1 MRIFVAILFTLLLA
15 CSVTVFADNRDDYQS
30 GYGAG
35 YQRGWQDQ
43 NSRVTF
49 DFHGPDYASS
59 SDCDFRS
66 GYVEGYAD
74 GYFRRPSAQRTE
86 NYNNEYSENYNNNYD
101 HDRDYDRDDYRA
113 DNGGYANGEV
123 IAFADT
129 GFHGSAR
136 AFPPGQYSSLK
147 DGWDDKIESIQVNGP
162 VRIVLYDKKDFKG
175 ESIVVT
181 QNAPDLGDFRKKA
194 ASMVIEPMNY
204 R

>member
-1 MRIFVAILFTLLLA
+1 MRIFVAILFTLLIT
-15 CSVTVFADNRDDYQS
+15 CGVTVYADEHN
-30 GYGAG
+30 GYATGYSEG
-35 YQRGWQDQ
+35 YQRGWHDQDG
-43 NSRVTF
+43 RVTF
-49 DFHGPDYASS
+49 DFHGPDYSAT

-74 GYFRRPSAQRTE
+74 GYFRRPSAERTGT
-86 NYNNEYSENYNNNYD
+86 NYNYSNNNYD
-101 HDRDYDRDDYRA
+101 HDRDYDRDDHRA
-113 DNGGYANGEV
+113 SDTYGGGEV

-136 AFPPGQYSSLK
+136 AFPPGQYSELK

-162 VRIVLYDKKDFKG
+162 VRIVLFDKKDFKG
-175 ESIVVT
+175 ESITVT

-194 ASMVIEPMNY
+194 ASMVIEPLNY